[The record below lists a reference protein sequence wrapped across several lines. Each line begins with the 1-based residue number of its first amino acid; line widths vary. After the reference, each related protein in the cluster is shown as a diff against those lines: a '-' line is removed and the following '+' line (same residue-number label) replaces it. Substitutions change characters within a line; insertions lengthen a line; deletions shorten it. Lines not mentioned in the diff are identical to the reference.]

1 MFTGYLSEEEM
12 IEEHPKELADRKA
25 GLAQPRLDPESVQR
39 RQRIFIPVYGVL
51 AIALLFG
58 IYQFATFEQ
67 TAIETVP
74 TPEDQVIIYAP
85 FTPTPQ
91 PTAAPTSAPTE
102 GSRPTTWVDGIG
114 DIFQQDCSGCHGGEG
129 GFGGLNLS
137 SYQGALD
144 GGDTGPGVVPGDPD
158 ASLIIQRQVTGDHP
172 GQLSG
177 SELDII
183 RDWIA
188 SGASEQ

>member
-1 MFTGYLSEEEM
+1 
-12 IEEHPKELADRKA
+12 
-25 GLAQPRLDPESVQR
+25 
-39 RQRIFIPVYGVL
+39 
-51 AIALLFG
+51 
-58 IYQFATFEQ
+58 
-67 TAIETVP
+67 
-74 TPEDQVIIYAP
+74 
-85 FTPTPQ
+85 
-91 PTAAPTSAPTE
+91 
-102 GSRPTTWVDGIG
+102 
-114 DIFQQDCSGCHGGEG
+114 
-129 GFGGLNLS
+129 LNLS